1 MARRTSKRP
10 SAKEIVASDAM
21 ASNSVRIAMYAR
33 NNGFLQELG
42 VSFKQVQVINMT
54 NWRMVETTLDDV
66 ADSILV
72 GVPWSAR

>member
-42 VSFKQVQVINMT
+42 VSFKQVINMT